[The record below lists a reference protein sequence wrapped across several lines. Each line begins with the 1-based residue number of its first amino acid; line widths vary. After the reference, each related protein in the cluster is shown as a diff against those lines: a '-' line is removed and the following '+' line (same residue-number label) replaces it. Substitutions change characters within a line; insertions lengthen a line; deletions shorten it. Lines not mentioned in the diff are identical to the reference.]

1 MVWRRPLIT
10 IAVMIAAA
18 SVQARTY
25 CCTDDH
31 GRRVCGD
38 ILPEQCQKRSYS
50 EFNAQGVVR
59 KQYDA
64 PLTPEQRAQREA
76 ETARKKAEAKQA
88 AEDVRRNRVLV
99 ASYSTIADL
108 DAKRDRVLI
117 GANANLKAAQE
128 RLEAAEAQRQKLTE
142 RAAAIRDRPIHPILK
157 AKIGDSEAEIIASRA
172 ELAAKKKE
180 IADIQAQFDEDRRRY
195 LALTGASPAA
205 PAAPSAPVAPAAPVA
220 PTAPRAPVPTAR

>member
-1 MVWRRPLIT
+1 MVWRRPLIVIAVT
-10 IAVMIAAA
+10 IAATSA
-18 SVQARTY
+18 QAKTY
-25 CCTDDH
+25 CCSDDH

-59 KQYDA
+59 KQYEA
-64 PLTPEQRAQREA
+64 PLTPEQRAQRDA
-76 ETARKKAEAKQA
+76 EIARKKAKEKQA
-88 AEDVRRNRVLV
+88 AEDVRRDRVLV

-108 DAKRDRVLI
+108 DAKRERVLI

-157 AKIGDSEAEIIASRA
+157 AKIGDNEAELVASQA

-180 IADIQAQFDEDRRRY
+180 IIDIQASFDEDRRRY
-195 LALTGASPAA
+195 LTLTGAGSTA
-205 PAAPSAPVAPAAPVA
+205 PVAPSAPVAPTAPVA
-220 PTAPRAPVPTAR
+220 PKAPVPPAR